1 MGGGRVMLWFFART
15 YFDPE
20 FSRKNIFAS
29 IMEGKNIQMQDFHPK
44 K

>member
-20 FSRKNIFAS
+20 FSRKNIFA
-29 IMEGKNIQMQDFHPK
+29 GKLQGNNILMQDFHA
-44 K
+44 